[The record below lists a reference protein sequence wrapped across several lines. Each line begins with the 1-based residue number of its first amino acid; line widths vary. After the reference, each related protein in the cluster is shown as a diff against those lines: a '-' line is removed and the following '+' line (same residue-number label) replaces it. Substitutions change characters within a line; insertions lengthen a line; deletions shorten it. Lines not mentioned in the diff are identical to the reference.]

1 MIGLQP
7 PIFTLEY
14 AKKHEKIDGALIR
27 LPTRRKPVVLL
38 AAPSGDSNMKSIS
51 VLPLVSKIDQKMNG
65 DGFFRSEYATG
76 HTGSDAQLTQEA
88 EVKPHID
95 AQCE

>member
-1 MIGLQP
+1 M
-7 PIFTLEY
+7 
-14 AKKHEKIDGALIR
+14 
-27 LPTRRKPVVLL
+27 VL
-38 AAPSGDSNMKSIS
+38 AAPSSDGNVRSFSA
-51 VLPLVSKIDQKMNG
+51 LPLVSKIDQKMNG

>member
-1 MIGLQP
+1 M
-7 PIFTLEY
+7 
-14 AKKHEKIDGALIR
+14 
-27 LPTRRKPVVLL
+27 VL
-38 AAPSGDSNMKSIS
+38 AAPSRDGNMPPVSA
-51 VLPLVSKIDQKMNG
+51 LPLVSKIDQKMNAH
-65 DGFFRSEYATG
+65 GFFRSEYATG

>member
-1 MIGLQP
+1 M
-7 PIFTLEY
+7 
-14 AKKHEKIDGALIR
+14 
-27 LPTRRKPVVLL
+27 VL
-38 AAPSGDSNMKSIS
+38 AAPSRDGNITPVSA
-51 VLPLVSKIDQKMNG
+51 LPLVSKIDQKMNG